1 MSPKGKGDRGYPKR
15 LGNAFN
21 ENNSP
26 MWGRT
31 GWIEPRLS
39 EESPQGEAGTL
50 GYYGRELQYMSDG
63 ERSRGRRSIRLQ
75 GLYDPPWTA
84 ESHPRANRQLR
95 HAPTYA
101 ASTRL
106 PPSNLTPESR
116 SLDSSRYAARSSAQR
131 AVSSYRGQTS
141 ADGAWA
147 NAGFSSPPSS
157 LSNTQPASSHSQ
169 SHWTPQHEVSGTIPL
184 GSLDQGLPDLFSSNP
199 RPRQAPQGF
208 YQGHIPST
216 STTSTT
222 VPFYEQQGIVVGHPL
237 NIGDPF
243 AVVTP
248 SAYQHNTQPYPDINS
263 PQYSSD
269 MSTGSQTPL
278 TSPVGSIVSLPTPSP
293 ASYVPNTMPQAAQF
307 SHFSAYPSGPNFS
320 GSDVSRETDNCY
332 DDSSNYGPH

>member
-1 MSPKGKGDRGYPKR
+1 MSPKGKGDRDYPKR
-15 LGNAFN
+15 LENAFN

-31 GWIEPRLS
+31 GWIGPHPS
-39 EESPQGEAGTL
+39 EESPHGEAGRL
-50 GYYGRELQYMSDG
+50 GYYGCELQYVSDG

-75 GLYDPPWTA
+75 GLYDPPWTT

-95 HAPTYA
+95 HAPTNA
-101 ASTRL
+101 ASTRF
-106 PPSNLTPESR
+106 PPSNLAPESR
-116 SLDSSRYAARSSAQR
+116 RWDSSRYDERSSAQR

-141 ADGAWA
+141 ADGAWT

-157 LSNTQPASSHSQ
+157 MSNTR
-169 SHWTPQHEVSGTIPL
+169 WTPQHEVSRTIPL
-184 GSLDQGLPDLFSSNP
+184 DSLDQGLPDLFSSNP
-199 RPRQAPQGF
+199 RPRQPPQGF

-222 VPFYEQQGIVVGHPL
+222 VPFFEQQDIVVGHPL

-243 AVVTP
+243 AVVTT
-248 SAYQHNTQPYPDINS
+248 SAYQHNTQPYPNINS

-293 ASYVPNTMPQAAQF
+293 ASYVSNTMPQAAQF

-320 GSDVSRETDNCY
+320 GSDVSHETDNFY
-332 DDSSNYGPH
+332 DNSSNYGPH